1 MQLRK
6 GGFISPRRLT
16 ATLTIALLVAI
27 IFASTPVFQH
37 RYSQMINELKTLE
50 NHSEITSV
58 RERVV
63 MWKAGLETS
72 MDSPVLGH
80 GLHKANQAVA
90 LRVQSSNY
98 QKRIAGY
105 THLHNEFVNT
115 LVGKGLLGLASLLL
129 LLFGPIAL
137 LGKCLKDGT
146 SYTCASMGILVC
158 SGYALFGLTNL
169 AFGHGIMNTFY
180 VFFLSITLN
189 LVILFRTTRTSQKT
203 S

>member
-1 MQLRK
+1 MD
-6 GGFISPRRLT
+6 SWP
-16 ATLTIALLVAI
+16 
-27 IFASTPVFQH
+27 
-37 RYSQMINELKTLE
+37 
-50 NHSEITSV
+50 
-58 RERVV
+58 
-63 MWKAGLETS
+63 GLETS

-137 LGKCLKDGT
+137 LGKCLKAGT

-189 LVILFRTTRTSQKT
+189 LVILLRTTRTSQKT
-203 S
+203 SEAGFPSPMEINGLKSCPVTHSQITFARSGESLTDKSSKPD